1 MNNLKK
7 LQNNKINYLHYDL
20 GLSLINNVTDFRN
33 YKVSAE
39 KSKNILGIN
48 YRGNIET
55 ILKELSSNFDEKFN
69 FNNNRHFNIKV
80 FKKVVKE

>member
-1 MNNLKK
+1 MFFTSFSGKLGKK
-7 LQNNKINYLHYDL
+7 IDVD
-20 GLSLINNVTDFRN
+20 INNVIDFRN